1 MHAKFPENTVN
12 NKREDVNTESHVWD
26 SSKSQWITTHYTTP
40 DTMADVGLNV
50 GPEIIEDNA
59 VQSIVYSPYV
69 IVWYIFI
76 KNTRV
81 TFTWTY
87 EWLIIEPL
95 SHMVLL
101 QLFG

>member
-1 MHAKFPENTVN
+1 
-12 NKREDVNTESHVWD
+12 
-26 SSKSQWITTHYTTP
+26 
-40 DTMADVGLNV
+40 MADVGLNV

-81 TFTWTY
+81 TFT
-87 EWLIIEPL
+87 
-95 SHMVLL
+95 
-101 QLFG
+101 